1 MLDMVDSQAI
11 KLVFERKLRVAGET
25 LVGEIHLNVIELKK
39 NKIQEVN
46 VKLRGSVFTYVYA
59 ILVRLKIPSLD
70 ALPIFTP
77 IEFALHVVT
86 VSKLMTLKDTPKG
99 EPVFPA
105 PPLTPHFT
113 QFELKRNIHVRARQ
127 WEETYKSDQVAVLGG
142 LAPVAPSRGFYD
154 DVQVEGV
161 EKVWLPA
168 AGDETK
174 QQGSWKQEAT
184 FRSTFMLTC
193 PPSFTSAT
201 MAVAYWMRIEVK
213 FPGIGNNLKGEF
225 PVQVVSSMQPPGAGT
240 WGGPPPELDLPP
252 QSAGWHKNVD
262 LVCDT
267 LSVWKRGDPEKT
279 PETHVI
285 NVPLSFSLREN
296 LLPSGQ
302 YGSSHGKSGCTGNV
316 DYYVEV
322 VGARSGAK
330 DIQIKSSF
338 PVLSQSSRGAELSR
352 ALHSGWQGG
361 WRTIKELKRIRRGIW
376 EDYANVTVSISLPD
390 IDVFPVQSPIPFIL
404 TVLTTSKPSQQEDS
418 SKEQAVFP
426 VPPADP
432 RKGIE
437 LKLLRRVAVNAG
449 VKKQFSAGD
458 LTVYLGGLGP
468 EAQDDTAQID
478 PVERTW
484 VPTNENPKYAGFW
497 RQEAKF
503 RSTFTLDC
511 APSFEFRTIKAYVRN
526 TPNAVVEHLLSLSSN
541 IQQYTM
547 HIKVN
552 FPGVGNDVEFQF
564 PADLVSNRPLPPQEV
579 PP

>member
-1 MLDMVDSQAI
+1 MAAADAVN
-11 KLVFERKLRVAGET
+11 LVFDNKPRVAGET
-25 LVGEIHLNVIELKK
+25 VQGEVHLNFRLLEL
-39 NKIQEVN
+39 NEFEEVN
-46 VKLRGSVFTYVYA
+46 VKLRG
-59 ILVRLKIPSLD
+59 
-70 ALPIFTP
+70 
-77 IEFALHVVT
+77 
-86 VSKLMTLKDTPKG
+86 
-99 EPVFPA
+99 
-105 PPLTPHFT
+105 
-113 QFELKRNIHVRARQ
+113 
-127 WEETYKSDQVAVLGG
+127 
-142 LAPVAPSRGFYD
+142 
-154 DVQVEGV
+154 
-161 EKVWLPA
+161 
-168 AGDETK
+168 
-174 QQGSWKQEAT
+174 
-184 FRSTFMLTC
+184 
-193 PPSFTSAT
+193 
-201 MAVAYWMRIEVK
+201 
-213 FPGIGNNLKGEF
+213 
-225 PVQVVSSMQPPGAGT
+225 VVST
-240 WGGPPPELDLPP
+240 

-322 VGARSGAK
+322 
-330 DIQIKSSF
+330 
-338 PVLSQSSRGAELSR
+338 
-352 ALHSGWQGG
+352 
-361 WRTIKELKRIRRGIW
+361 
-376 EDYANVTVSISLPD
+376 ISLPD

-484 VPTNENPKYAGFW
+484 VPTTENPKYAGFW

-511 APSFEFRTIKAYVRN
+511 APSFEFRTIKAY
-526 TPNAVVEHLLSLSSN
+526 
-541 IQQYTM
+541 YTM

-579 PP
+579 PPPYHISSDGIQDPLGTRTGAIPVTSDGAVEDVTDM